1 MRKIAPSADKTIK
14 NGKIGEKMDNL
25 MVKSERNYGIELLRI
40 LAIVFVLM
48 LHILGHGG
56 IYPYTGSS
64 IVTSEHASNYAA
76 AWTLETMAFGAVDL
90 FALISGFVGIYST
103 FKFKKWLRL
112 WVLVVFWGTFEF
124 FLFDKCVFIF
134 QGFNDLLVKIIPV
147 VEPTVERY
155 AATWQDYKD
164 VIFTI
169 GTKQFW
175 YFNMYTMLF
184 IFMPLINA
192 GLRKLDKKH
201 LALMS
206 LVLFLSASVY
216 KTIFNKDLFV
226 MGGGY
231 SAMWLIIMYVFGATA
246 KKYYDDGF
254 RPSKIICALGF
265 VVCVG
270 ISAGFRFLFDYLYSI
285 HPENEKFHELN
296 DILISYTGPFVVIG
310 CVLLLLLFMQINL
323 RTKAGKKITLFFS
336 AASFGIYIIHV
347 HTAIWDNLLSYRFFR
362 YAFES
367 TPKMLLYIFVTLVLL
382 YLFFAALEIA
392 RIYLFKLTRF
402 DKLIDLCGDGVEK
415 LVNKLFLERKKKE
428 KAGEETP

>member
-1 MRKIAPSADKTIK
+1 MDKLQI
-14 NGKIGEKMDNL
+14 
-25 MVKSERNYGIELLRI
+25 KSERNYGIELLRI
-40 LAIVFVLM
+40 LAIVFVLI
-48 LHILGHGG
+48 LHILGRGG

-64 IVTSEHASNYAA
+64 IVTSERAANYAA

-90 FALISGFVGIYST
+90 FALISGFVGLYAT

-112 WVLVVFWGTFEF
+112 WVLVVFWGVVIF
-124 FLFDKCVFIF
+124 FLFDKCTFIF
-134 QGFNDLLVKIIPV
+134 EGFNALLCKIIPV
-147 VEPTVERY
+147 VEPEVERF
-155 AATWQDYKD
+155 AATWADYKD

-184 IFMPLINA
+184 IFMPILNE
-192 GLRKLDKKH
+192 GLKKLGKKQ

-254 RPSKIICALGF
+254 RPSKIFCLVGF
-265 VVCVG
+265 FVCVG
-270 ISAGFRFLFDYLYSI
+270 ISAGFRFLYDYLYSI
-285 HPENEKFHELN
+285 HPENEKFHEIN
-296 DILISYTGPFVVIG
+296 DILISYTGPFIVIG

-323 RTKAGKKITLFFS
+323 KTKAGKKITLFFS

-347 HTAIWDNLLSYRFFR
+347 HTAIWDNFLSYRFFR
-362 YAFES
+362 YAYES
-367 TPKMLLYIFVTLVLL
+367 TPKMLLYILITLILL
-382 YLFFAALEIA
+382 YFFFAAFEIA

-402 DKLIDLCGDGVEK
+402 DKLIDLCGDGITK
-415 LVNKLFLERKKKE
+415 LTHKLFIDRVKKKASAVAATSDDAPTFVDKPKE
-428 KAGEETP
+428 H